1 MTPHIELAG
10 AAKLAHEMIQHHCCV
25 HAAAAEVD
33 LCWLLAEWGRG
44 SDLLAEVEL
53 QAQEYH
59 LAADWRTE
67 QRRLLSA
74 VTQDC

>member
-1 MTPHIELAG
+1 M
-10 AAKLAHEMIQHHCCV
+10 
-25 HAAAAEVD
+25 
-33 LCWLLAEWGRG
+33 AEWERG
-44 SDLLAEVEL
+44 SDQLAEVEL

-59 LAADWRTE
+59 LVADWRTK